1 MLATCLL
8 GELGRL
14 VVVMEVELELVG
26 NNSRLLLL
34 WCPFLLRV
42 AVFSPV
48 N

>member
-14 VVVMEVELELVG
+14 VVVMEVELVG